1 MIGGAGG
8 LLSTALELY
17 TWIVIAWVIFSWVPN
32 PPEGL
37 RPLVRGVAS
46 LVEPVVAPLRRILPP
61 VRLGAVALDLSALVL
76 LLLLN
81 VLRGLV
87 RGIL

>member
-1 MIGGAGG
+1 MTGG
-8 LLSTALELY
+8 LLSWLLQVY
-17 TWIVIAWVIFSWVPN
+17 TWIVIAWVVFSWVPN

-37 RPLVRGVAS
+37 RPLVRGVSA
-46 LVEPVVAPLRRILPP
+46 LVDPVVAPIRRVVPA
-61 VRLGAVALDLSALVL
+61 VRFGGIALDLSAIIL

-87 RGIL
+87 